1 MEDFWPLGPG
11 DRVRL
16 GDGRAGVWAEWVELE
31 GAEALLHFR
40 NGPLAGRPAVTRHV
54 FGAGAATYVSTCP
67 DPGLLRRLLEAV
79 CEAAGVAPVLPGAPA
94 GVEAVRRGDA
104 LFVLNHGSAPA
115 DVPLPAPGT
124 SLLDGR
130 AHEGL
135 LQLEPLGA
143 DVLDGA
149 RSP

>member
-1 MEDFWPLGPG
+1 MP
-11 DRVRL
+11 RVPR
-16 GDGRAGVWAEWVELE
+16 V
-31 GAEALLHFR
+31 
-40 NGPLAGRPAVTRHV
+40 
-54 FGAGAATYVSTCP
+54 
-67 DPGLLRRLLEAV
+67 
-79 CEAAGVAPVLPGAPA
+79 PA
-94 GVEAVRRGDA
+94 GVEAVAPRA
-104 LFVLNHGSAPA
+104 TLLFVLNHGSAPA

-149 RSP
+149 RSS